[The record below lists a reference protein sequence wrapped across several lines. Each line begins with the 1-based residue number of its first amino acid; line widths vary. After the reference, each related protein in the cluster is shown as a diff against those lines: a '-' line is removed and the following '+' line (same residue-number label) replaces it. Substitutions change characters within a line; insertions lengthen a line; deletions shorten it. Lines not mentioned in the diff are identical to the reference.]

1 MRRAGNFLAGFI
13 IGGLI
18 SAVLGLIFAPSSGPQ
33 LRQRIVDYVQQT
45 RADVEKA
52 AKDRRTELEI
62 ELQELRKPEPKA

>member
-18 SAVLGLIFAPSSGPQ
+18 SAVLGLIFAPASGPQ
-33 LRQRIVDYVQQT
+33 LRQRIVDYIQQT

-52 AKDRRTELEI
+52 ATDRRTELEI

>member
-1 MRRAGNFLAGFI
+1 MRRAGNFLTGFL

-18 SAVLGLIFAPSSGPQ
+18 SAVLGLIFTPLSGVQ
-33 LRQRIVDYVQQT
+33 LRQRIVDYIQQT

-62 ELQELRKPEPKA
+62 ELQELRKPDSRA

>member
-13 IGGLI
+13 IGGFI
-18 SAVLGLIFAPSSGPQ
+18 SAVLGLIFAPASGPQ
-33 LRQRIVDYVQQT
+33 LRQRIVDYIQQT